1 MLRRSLFNLTFMEIS
16 KYQVGDR
23 YHHIVE
29 DLIEQFEIE
38 TQTFEPEDMYEISES
53 EYSSKESSTEDVYHP
68 LDELNYKELR
78 KDLDMINIQEYKVSY
93 QDEKS
98 SFIFIVHCPTDG
110 INKIEEELKTSDY
123 QFQKEAEYPIAKGLY
138 QHYCNKPPTSNVY
151 IPIEEYEELA
161 NLFNTEVEKRKTN
174 QENMNT
180 NASTID
186 KNLEVEEPKIVNTK
200 ELYTH
205 LKECP
210 REFLDVIAIYFKDKG
225 ARAKSLDNLGD
236 KRQALYVLIK
246 ILNDVE
252 AANKIEDFY
261 NAIQESNSKIESA
274 KDDLKR
280 YEDDYL
286 SARRDLKEARE
297 NRKELIVLK
306 TEQVVDTL
314 PEEDKQRA
322 NKYKNELAEAKAR
335 KERKR
340 LRKRGLIAFAKGIS
354 AAKVD
359 NLEEKYI
366 ASANTVAVQ
375 ALEQTE
381 ILSKNLKSQKNID
394 VKTLEGLEPLMEGL
408 VKNIDQLIQK
418 VDDGENAT
426 AQELARLTHNEQKQL
441 TNKVK
446 EITADNFKKVKQNIE
461 QTVSE
466 EV

>member
-1 MLRRSLFNLTFMEIS
+1 MDIC
-16 KYQVGDR
+16 KYQVGNR

-29 DLIEQFEIE
+29 DLSEELEIE
-38 TQTFEPEDMYEISES
+38 TQHSEPDDMYETSEE
-53 EYSSKESSTEDVYHP
+53 EYKSKKTTDKDFYHSV
-68 LDELNYKELR
+68 DGLNYEELR
-78 KDLDMINIQEYKVSY
+78 KDLDKVLIQEYKVSY

-98 SFIFIVHCPTDG
+98 SFSFIVHCPPDG
-110 INKIEEELKTSDY
+110 INKLEEELKSTGL
-123 QFQKEAEYPIAKGLY
+123 QFQKEAEYSIAKGLY
-138 QHYCNKPPTSNVY
+138 QNYCNQPSTSNVY
-151 IPIEEYEELA
+151 IPIDEYDELA
-161 NLFNTEVEKRKTN
+161 YLFNTEVEKRKTN

-180 NASTID
+180 NTATID
-186 KNLEVEEPKIVNTK
+186 KKLEVEEHKVVNTR

-236 KRQALYVLIK
+236 KRQALYDLIK

-274 KDDLKR
+274 KDDLKM

-297 NRKELIVLK
+297 ARKELIVLK

-322 NKYKNELAEAKAR
+322 NKYKDELAEAKAR
-335 KERKR
+335 NERKK

-359 NLEEKYI
+359 HLEEKYI

-381 ILSKNLKSQKNID
+381 ILTKNLKAQKNID
-394 VKTLEGLEPLMEGL
+394 VATLEGLEPLMEGL
-408 VKNIDQLIQK
+408 VSNINKLVEK

-426 AQELARLTHNEQKQL
+426 AQELARLTHNEQQQL
-441 TNKVK
+441 TAKVK
-446 EITADNFKKVKQNIE
+446 EIAADNFKKVKENIE
-461 QTVSE
+461 QSQSQGG
-466 EV
+466 